1 MSALEGSAGARRRA
15 PTIRDVAEHAGVSK
29 SLVSLVLRGAPHVGE
44 VRRGAVLEAMAELGY
59 QPNLAAR
66 SLSSA
71 RTGLV
76 GVLLHDLRNPWFVDL
91 LEGLTATL
99 HAAGLEP
106 VLVDSHTDLRVGRR
120 SVETLLRRGVDGFV
134 VVGTTTEE
142 AALRVAAATVPVVLA
157 GTREPR
163 LPGVDIVVD
172 DDLVGGRLA
181 AEHLIALG
189 HERIAHLRGPGEI
202 GDLRLAGFRA
212 ALTAAGLDAERYP
225 ANGGTS
231 EESGY
236 AATRGLLARG
246 DRPTAVFAFNDIAAL
261 GALSAVA
268 DRGLAVPGDIS
279 LVGYDNTYLSRI
291 RHISL
296 TSVDNGNFAV
306 GVQAGVFLTER
317 LEAAPPQR
325 VHVVATELRVRGST
339 GPAPAVT
346 RD

>member
-1 MSALEGSAGARRRA
+1 MA
-15 PTIRDVAEHAGVSK
+15 P
-29 SLVSLVLRGAPHVGE
+29 
-44 VRRGAVLEAMAELGY
+44 
-59 QPNLAAR
+59 
-66 SLSSA
+66 
-71 RTGLV
+71 
-76 GVLLHDLRNPWFVDL
+76 
-91 LEGLTATL
+91 
-99 HAAGLEP
+99 
-106 VLVDSHTDLRVGRR
+106 
-120 SVETLLRRGVDGFV
+120 
-134 VVGTTTEE
+134 
-142 AALRVAAATVPVVLA
+142 
-157 GTREPR
+157 
-163 LPGVDIVVD
+163 
-172 DDLVGGRLA
+172 
-181 AEHLIALG
+181 
-189 HERIAHLRGPGEI
+189 
-202 GDLRLAGFRA
+202 
-212 ALTAAGLDAERYP
+212 
-225 ANGGTS
+225 S